1 MKNTV
6 QYEFLSIA
14 FIHDNAFITEQ
25 KYKLSVTRLAF
36 LIIFVDIIKSLFQQM
51 YAIIDIE
58 TTGGSARIE
67 KITEI
72 AIYQHDGSK
81 ITGEFVSLVNPERN
95 IPYFITNLTGIT
107 NEMVEDAPRFYEIAK
122 TIVELTEGRT
132 FVAHNA
138 RFDYSF
144 IRQEFKSLGF
154 NFKRNIL
161 DTVALS
167 RKLFPGHRSYSLGN
181 ICRDLSITINGRHR
195 AAGDALATV
204 KLFEIIIAKD
214 LEITG
219 SKSVLLKNTR
229 VSKLN
234 PKLDITKVDSI
245 PDEPGIYYFYNEDGD
260 LIYVGKSR
268 NLQQRISTHLSNN
281 TTNRSME
288 MRDLI
293 ADIDWETTGSELIAL
308 LKESSEIKKN
318 KPVYNRAQ
326 RRTGF
331 QWAIFSFTDTHGYIN
346 YRYGKL
352 DDDEDPV
359 SVFTSKEK
367 TKSKLNYLV
376 ETYGLCQKL
385 CGLYETD
392 GACFHYQVGICKGA
406 CCGKESAAEYN
417 ERAASANEEFIFTRR
432 NFFII
437 DKGRDD
443 EERCAVKIL
452 NGKYSGYG
460 YFNINDMGFGLA
472 AVHECIKHS
481 VDNRDIQVILKSYL
495 KRNRVE
501 KIIEF

>member
-1 MKNTV
+1 
-6 QYEFLSIA
+6 
-14 FIHDNAFITEQ
+14 
-25 KYKLSVTRLAF
+25 
-36 LIIFVDIIKSLFQQM
+36 M

-72 AIYQHDGSK
+72 AIYLHDGNK
-81 ITGEFVSLVNPERN
+81 ITGEFVTLVNPERN

-107 NEMVEDAPRFYEIAK
+107 NEMVENAPRFFEIARK
-122 TIVELTEGRT
+122 VIELTEGRI

-154 NFKRNIL
+154 NYKRNIL
-161 DTVALS
+161 DTVTLS
-167 RKLFPGHRSYSLGN
+167 RKLLPGYTSYSLGN
-181 ICRDLSITINGRHR
+181 ICKDLRISINGRHR

-204 KLFEIIIAKD
+204 KLFEILIDKD
-214 LEITG
+214 IEING
-219 SKSVLLKNTR
+219 SRSALLKNTR

-234 PKLDITKVDSI
+234 PKLDINKIDSI
-245 PDEPGIYYFYNEDGD
+245 PDEPGIYFFYNENGE
-260 LIYVGKSR
+260 LIYIGKSR

-281 TTNRSME
+281 STNRSME

-308 LKESSEIKKN
+308 LKESFEIKLN

-331 QWAIFSFTDTHGYIN
+331 QWGIFSFIDQNGYMN
-346 YRYGKL
+346 YRYGQIN
-352 DDDEDPV
+352 DNDVPV

-367 TKSKLNYLV
+367 AKSKLGSLI
-376 ETYGLCQKL
+376 ETYCLCQKL
-385 CGLYETD
+385 SGLYETD
-392 GACFHYQVGICKGA
+392 GACFHYHVGICKGA
-406 CCGKESAAEYN
+406 CCGKESPETYN
-417 ERAASANEEFIFTRR
+417 ERAAKAAEEFVFTRH

-437 DKGRDD
+437 DKGRND
-443 EERCAVKIL
+443 EERCAVKIV
-452 NGKYSGYG
+452 NGKYAGYG
-460 YFNINDMGFGLA
+460 YFNINEMGFGLS
-472 AVHECIKHS
+472 AVHECIKPS
-481 VDNRDIQVILKSYL
+481 GDNRDIQVILKQYL
-495 KRNRVE
+495 KSNRVE

>member
-1 MKNTV
+1 
-6 QYEFLSIA
+6 
-14 FIHDNAFITEQ
+14 
-25 KYKLSVTRLAF
+25 
-36 LIIFVDIIKSLFQQM
+36 M

-58 TTGGSARIE
+58 TTGGSARTE

-72 AIYQHDGSK
+72 AVYLHDGNE

-95 IPYFITNLTGIT
+95 IPYFITSLTGIT

-122 TIVELTEGRT
+122 TIIELTEGRT

-144 IRQEFKSLGF
+144 IRQEYKSLGF

-167 RKLFPGHRSYSLGN
+167 RKLLPGHSSYSLGN
-181 ICRDLSITINGRHR
+181 ICKDLNIQINGRHR

-204 KLFEIIIAKD
+204 KL
-214 LEITG
+214 LEILIG
-219 SKSVLLKNTR
+219 KDAEANGNRSSLLKSTKI
-229 VSKLN
+229 SKLN
-234 PKLDITKVDSI
+234 PKLDITKIEKI
-245 PDEPGIYYFYNEDGD
+245 PDEPGVYYFYNEKGD
-260 LIYVGKSR
+260 LIYIGKSR

-281 TTNRSME
+281 TTNRAME

-293 ADIDWETTGSELIAL
+293 ADIGWETTGSELIAL
-308 LKESSEIKKN
+308 LKESQEIKRN

-331 QWAIFSFTDTHGYIN
+331 QWGIFSFVDSNGYLN
-346 YRYGKL
+346 YRYGQIN
-352 DDDEDPV
+352 DNEAPV

-367 TKSKLNYLV
+367 TKSKLSSLV
-376 ETYGLCQKL
+376 EKYGLCQKL
-385 CGLYETD
+385 SGLYDTE

-406 CCGKESAAEYN
+406 CIGKETPEEYN
-417 ERAASANEEFIFTRR
+417 ERASKACEEFIFSRR

-437 DKGRDD
+437 DKGRDID
-443 EERCAVKIL
+443 ERCAVKII
-452 NGKYSGYG
+452 NGKYSGWG
-460 YFNINDMGFGLA
+460 YFNINEMGFGLS
-472 AVHECIKHS
+472 AVHDCIVPS
-481 VDNRDIQVILKSYL
+481 GDNSDIQVILKQYL
-495 KRNRVE
+495 KGNRVE